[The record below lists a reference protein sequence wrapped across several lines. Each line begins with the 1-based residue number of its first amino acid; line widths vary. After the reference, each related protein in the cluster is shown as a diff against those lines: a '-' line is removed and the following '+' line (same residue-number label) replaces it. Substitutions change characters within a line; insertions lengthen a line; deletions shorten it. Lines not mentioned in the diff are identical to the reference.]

1 MLAVFYNSL
10 KMSYQTTEKVIG
22 KPYCILLN
30 YEKECEKFAYF
41 HDPSNMAFWKRQ
53 STKIAKRSVVTR
65 GLREG
70 SYEDSIGELR
80 GFIF

>member
-30 YEKECEKFAYF
+30 YEKECEKFAYSMI
-41 HDPSNMAFWKRQ
+41 P
-53 STKIAKRSVVTR
+53 VTWHSGKGKVQR
-65 GLREG
+65 
-70 SYEDSIGELR
+70 
-80 GFIF
+80 

>member
-30 YEKECEKFAYF
+30 YEKVCEKFAYSMI
-41 HDPSNMAFWKRQ
+41 P
-53 STKIAKRSVVTR
+53 VTWHSGKGKVQR
-65 GLREG
+65 
-70 SYEDSIGELR
+70 
-80 GFIF
+80 